1 MTNSVTIVG
10 NLVDEV
16 ALRFIPSGAAV
27 AGFTVASSSRV
38 KQGDQWVDGET
49 TFLKCNLWRE
59 AAENLAESDLQKG
72 TRLIVT
78 GKLKQKSWEKDGQK
92 RTSYEL
98 DAEEVGVSL
107 KFAQAKVNK
116 RSKGDGGAKP
126 AKDPWGTADD
136 SPPF

>member
-116 RSKGDGGAKP
+116 RSKGDGGSKP
-126 AKDPWGTADD
+126 AKDPWGPADD
-136 SPPF
+136 QPPF